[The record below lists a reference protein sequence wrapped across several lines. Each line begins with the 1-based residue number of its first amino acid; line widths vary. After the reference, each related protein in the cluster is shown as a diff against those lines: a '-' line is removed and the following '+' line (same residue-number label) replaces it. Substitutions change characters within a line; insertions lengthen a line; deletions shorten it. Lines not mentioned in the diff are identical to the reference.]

1 MIATLLAFQD
11 TVVEAL
17 PPETAAAAA
26 QATAETVHSGI
37 NYIDLMLKA
46 SLPVKLI
53 VLLLLAGSLISWII
67 IFRKARV
74 FKTANRDADEFE
86 GRFWSGAELHKL
98 YAGAADRN
106 RVVTGLEA
114 IFEAGFREFTRLR
127 DKRGLDGRAQL
138 EGAQRAMRVTYTRE
152 VDQLERN
159 LELLANI
166 GSTAPYVGLVGTVFG
181 IMVTMHDMLN
191 SGEQAGIAAVAP
203 GISEA
208 LFATAIGL
216 FVAIPAVWAY
226 NRFTTRVERLSVR
239 YESFAEEFSSI
250 LQRQSSGE
258 QAELPMAGSIFHRK
272 RRKLKSEINV
282 VPYIDVMLVLLIIF
296 MVTAPLLTLSVD
308 VKLPSSSAK
317 AVETRNEP
325 IIVIAYPDGRF
336 GLKLPEAKQPEVLDA
351 AGLEAKVAAI
361 RGEQGN
367 ELRIMVAAEGSAP
380 YQKVLDAMDVLRRA
394 KVSNVSLM
402 TNAGGNAR

>member
-1 MIATLLAFQD
+1 MIALLLALQD

-17 PPETAAAAA
+17 PEDVAAAAT
-26 QATAETVHSGI
+26 QASAEVAHSSI
-37 NYIDLMLKA
+37 NYFDLMLKA

-53 VLLLLAGSLISWII
+53 VLLLLAGSVISWVII
-67 IFRKARV
+67 CRKARV
-74 FKTANRDADEFE
+74 FSRANRDADDFE
-86 GRFWSGAELHKL
+86 SRFWSGAELNKL
-98 YAGAADRN
+98 YAGATDRN
-106 RVVTGLEA
+106 RVVNGLEA

-127 DKRGLDGRAQL
+127 DKRKLDGRAQL
-138 EGAQRAMRVTYTRE
+138 EGAQRAMRATYARE

-216 FVAIPAVWAY
+216 FVAIPAVWAF

-250 LQRQSSGE
+250 LQRQSSGDE
-258 QAELPMAGSIFHRK
+258 
-272 RRKLKSEINV
+272 
-282 VPYIDVMLVLLIIF
+282 
-296 MVTAPLLTLSVD
+296 
-308 VKLPSSSAK
+308 
-317 AVETRNEP
+317 
-325 IIVIAYPDGRF
+325 
-336 GLKLPEAKQPEVLDA
+336 
-351 AGLEAKVAAI
+351 
-361 RGEQGN
+361 
-367 ELRIMVAAEGSAP
+367 
-380 YQKVLDAMDVLRRA
+380 
-394 KVSNVSLM
+394 
-402 TNAGGNAR
+402 